1 MTEDKLLRRLKMQD
15 PEALEEL
22 METYQK
28 LVYINISNILGR
40 TGTAGD
46 IEELVSD
53 TFLAVWNYADN
64 IGSGKLKA
72 YLCTTARNKAKSF
85 LRSRKIL
92 PMDADEVEIT
102 DSVDGPEET
111 VMQAEVQRQVKT
123 AINKMRPKDREIFLR
138 YYYYFQTSEE
148 IAAEMDI
155 PPSTVRSR
163 LIRGKKILQKYL
175 SKEVLF

>member
-1 MTEDKLLRRLKMQD
+1 MTEEKLLRRLKAQD

-22 METYQK
+22 MDTYGK

-40 TGTAGD
+40 IATAGD

-85 LRSRKIL
+85 LRSRKRL
-92 PMDADEVEIT
+92 PMDGDEVEIT
-102 DSVDGPEET
+102 ASAGSPEEAL
-111 VMQAEVQRQVKT
+111 MQAELKRQVKS

-148 IAAEMDI
+148 IAAEMNI
-155 PPSTVRSR
+155 PASTVRSR
-163 LIRGKKILQKYL
+163 LVRGKKILQKYL
-175 SKEVLF
+175 SKEVIF

>member
-1 MTEDKLLRRLKMQD
+1 MTEEKLLRRLKAQD

-22 METYQK
+22 METFGK

-53 TFLAVWNYADN
+53 TFLAVWNYADH
-64 IGSGKLKA
+64 ISPGKLRA
-72 YLCTTARNKAKSF
+72 YLCTTARNKAKSY
-85 LRSRKIL
+85 LRSKKAL
-92 PMDADEVEIT
+92 PMDTDEVDIAT
-102 DSVDGPEET
+102 SADSPEEA
-111 VMQAEVQRQVKT
+111 VMQAEVQRQVKS

-138 YYYYFQTSEE
+138 YYYYFQTSDE
-148 IAAEMDI
+148 IAAEMNI
-155 PPSTVRSR
+155 PASTVRSR
-163 LIRGKKILQKYL
+163 LGRGKKILQKYI